1 MNYILVLIL
10 MTSRGPELAVGG
22 EFKTMAECFERREE
36 LVQFMGRPI
45 VNYQAVCIIE
55 KDKR

>member
-1 MNYILVLIL
+1 

>member
-1 MNYILVLIL
+1 MKYILILIL
-10 MTSRGPELAVGG
+10 MTSRGPELAVGE
-22 EFKTMAECFERREE
+22 EFNTMAECVESRKE

-45 VNYQAVCIIE
+45 VNYQAVCMIK